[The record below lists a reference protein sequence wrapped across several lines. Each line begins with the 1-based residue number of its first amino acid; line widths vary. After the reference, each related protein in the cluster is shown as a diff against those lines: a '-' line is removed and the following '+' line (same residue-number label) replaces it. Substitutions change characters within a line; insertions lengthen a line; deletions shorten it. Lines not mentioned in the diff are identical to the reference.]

1 MMSLLANCFRWM
13 EESVFWTHLTTLNA
27 LRDFMAMTNLE
38 MFPTPGTTDTS
49 PRRHHGNPIMKNE
62 VTDTTNIQV
71 IDIEVDMNIL
81 LPLTQGAGDTVVIGV
96 IVRVVIASNLRR
108 TSLIKKKGM
117 KEATLTEVPKGN
129 MEMME

>member
-1 MMSLLANCFRWM
+1 MISLLANCFRWM
-13 EESVFWTHLTTLNA
+13 EESVLWTHLTTLNA

-49 PRRHHGNPIMKNE
+49 PRRHHGNHIIKNE
-62 VTDTTNIQV
+62 VIDTTSIQM

-96 IVRVVIASNLRR
+96 ILRVVITSNLE
-108 TSLIKKKGM
+108 TTYMIQGM
-117 KEATLTEVPKGN
+117 E
-129 MEMME
+129 